1 MKALCII
8 TNFFILLISMS
19 LCAYAQITLD
29 GTLGPAGPLSGPNY
43 EIKADLGKQT
53 GSNLFHSFARFNIN
67 TGESAA
73 FTGPDTVSNI
83 IARVTGRNPSLIDG
97 QLRSEI
103 PGANLFLLNPGGIM
117 FGPNSSLNIG
127 GSFYTSTAEYL
138 RLGQEGTFDAAY
150 PENSVLTAAP
160 PSAFGFTENTPG
172 DISTEGILIVPE
184 GNTLSLTG
192 GNITIS
198 HSGLGSQGGNIHIAA
213 IASAGEMMISDSGPD
228 ISAFDRQGEISV
240 SNGSL
245 INVSGDKSGEIHIRG
260 GKFLASDA
268 NTSVGALTVNGEG
281 GDIDIRMSGELR
293 IVNGATIYSKTFAG
307 GTGNAGNI
315 RIEADESEIN
325 NARIQSDTAGIGN
338 AGDISI
344 SAHVLTIADKG
355 TILSE
360 TNGMG
365 RGGDVTL
372 KTDILNLLRGGVVQ
386 TFAKSEGPGGNI
398 SAAAQNAVNIS
409 GFEMIDES
417 KGIYSLSGFYS
428 NTFGTGK
435 SGSISVSTDILAIS
449 DNGLITSDTV
459 GENIGN
465 GGDISLNVNRLAMNQ
480 GYVSSSGRIGN
491 NGTQLSGDAGNIFIT
506 AQDSV
511 SISGSGIDDKGL
523 YGEYYGLY
531 SQTQGSGKGG
541 LISIKADELNL
552 VKDAMI
558 NSQTF
563 GSGAGG
569 TISLEVSRMEIH
581 EGGTVAVDSFGAGN
595 AGDISLLAGESVTIS
610 GLSAKR
616 LTKKDNTSR
625 IYTAAHS
632 SGHGGNFTVSTPFL
646 NIGIYGSLHADTL
659 GDETIDGNT
668 LPDGDA
674 GNIQLNADRFELID
688 GGIVSAS
695 SESTGIGGNI
705 EIESDR
711 LEMFNQG
718 LITANST
725 DTGNAGDISIRS
737 EDIRMESSIVTTGAE
752 NAGGGRMQIDI
763 GESLRLSGSEITT
776 SVKYG
781 AGNGGD
787 IGISHPEF
795 MILNQSNIIARAY
808 EGKGGNI
815 DIVSEHFI
823 RSSESAVDAS
833 SELGID
839 GLVIIKSPD
848 EDAAEGLTIL
858 PANYLDTTRWL
869 KTPCSARSGEK
880 MSRFVIT
887 GRDAIPSA
895 LDDWLPAPTLFFDS
909 RKNSD

>member
-1 MKALCII
+1 MKTLFIVL
-8 TNFFILLISMS
+8 NFFILLHSMS
-19 LCAYAQITLD
+19 LGSYAQITLD
-29 GTLGPAGPLSGPNY
+29 GTLGPAGPLSGPDY
-43 EIKADLGKQT
+43 RIGSDLGKQN
-53 GSNLFHSFARFNIN
+53 GNNLFHSFAQFNIN
-67 TGESAA
+67 TGETAA
-73 FTGPDTVSNI
+73 FTGPETVSNI
-83 IARVTGRNPSLIDG
+83 IARVTGGNPSLIDG

-103 PGANLFLLNPGGIM
+103 PGANLFLLNPGGLM

-127 GSFYTSTAEYL
+127 GSFYTSTADYL
-138 RLGQEGTFDAAY
+138 RLGQDGTFDAAY

-160 PSAFGFTENTPG
+160 PSAFGFTENAPG
-172 DISTEGILIVPE
+172 AISTEGILIVPE
-184 GNTLSLTG
+184 GDTLSLTG

-198 HSGLGSQGGNIHIAA
+198 HSGLGSQGGNVHIAA
-213 IASAGEMMISDSGPD
+213 VASAGEMTISDSGPD

-245 INVSGDKSGEIHIRG
+245 INVSGNKSGEIHIRG

-293 IVNGATIYSKTFAG
+293 IVNGAIIYSKTFAG

-315 RIEADESEIN
+315 RIEADQSEIN

-344 SAHVLTIADKG
+344 SSHVLTIADKG

-360 TNGMG
+360 TYGTG
-365 RGGDVTL
+365 RGGNVTL

-386 TFAKSEGPGGNI
+386 TFARSEGAGGNI
-398 SAAAQNAVNIS
+398 SVTAEESVNIS

-417 KGIYSLSGFYS
+417 KGIYSLSGIYS

-435 SGSISVSTDILAIS
+435 GGGISISTDILTLS

-459 GENIGN
+459 GENLGK
-465 GGDISLNVNRLAMNQ
+465 GGDISLDINRLEMNQ

-491 NGTQLSGDAGNIFIT
+491 NGTQFSGDAGNIIIT
-506 AQDSV
+506 ARDSI
-511 SISGSGIDDKGL
+511 SISGSGADDRGL

-531 SQTQGSGKGG
+531 SQTQGTGKGG
-541 LISIKADELNL
+541 IISIKADGLNL
-552 VKDAMI
+552 VEDAMI

-581 EGGTVAVDSFGAGN
+581 EGGTVAVDSFGSGN
-595 AGDISLLAGESVTIS
+595 AGDISLLADESVTIS

-632 SGHGGNFTVSTPFL
+632 SGHGGNLTVSTPFL
-646 NIGIYGSLHADTL
+646 NIGRDGSIHADTL
-659 GDETIDGNT
+659 GDLTLDGNT
-668 LPDGDA
+668 LPDGNA
-674 GNIQLNADRFELID
+674 GNILLNADRFELTE
-688 GGIVSAS
+688 GGVVSAS
-695 SESTGIGGNI
+695 SGSTGIGGNI

-711 LEMFNQG
+711 LEMFSQG

-737 EDIRMESSIVTTGAE
+737 ENIRMENSIVTTGAE
-752 NAGGGRMQIDI
+752 NAGGGRMRIDI
-763 GESLRLSGSEITT
+763 AGSLRISDSEITT

-787 IGISHPEF
+787 IRISHPEF
-795 MILNQSNIIARAY
+795 MILNQSSIIARAY

-839 GLVIIKSPD
+839 GTVRVKSPD
-848 EDAAEGLTIL
+848 EDAAQGLTIL
-858 PANYLDTTRWL
+858 PANYLDTSRWL

-887 GRDAIPSA
+887 GRDAIPAA
-895 LDDWLPAPTLFFDS
+895 LDDWLPAPPLFFDY
-909 RKNSD
+909 R